1 MRKLTNNQAKILL
14 GRGFD
19 RKGRECSA
27 RVIAEQIGLMNTLAL
42 CGGQMSA
49 IMGEP
54 DPDVVGTYIV
64 GLMMFTTPTRAIEVI
79 LDFDDTYSV
88 RTLRLV
94 TNGKDKGQVVVVNE
108 ISNIYCFQLAETCF
122 AAERSFLEPLKTEG
136 SVSA

>member
-1 MRKLTNNQAKILL
+1 MRKLTSNQAKILL

-27 RVIAEQIGLMNTLAL
+27 RVVADQIGLMNTLAL

-64 GLMMFTTPTRAIEVI
+64 GLIMFTTPTRAIEVI

-88 RTLRLV
+88 RSLRLV
-94 TNGKDKGQVVVVNE
+94 TNGKKKGQTVVVNE
-108 ISNIYCFQLAETCF
+108 ISGIYCFQLAEVCF
-122 AAERSFLEPLKTEG
+122 SAERSFLFPLETEG
-136 SVSA
+136 SVSV